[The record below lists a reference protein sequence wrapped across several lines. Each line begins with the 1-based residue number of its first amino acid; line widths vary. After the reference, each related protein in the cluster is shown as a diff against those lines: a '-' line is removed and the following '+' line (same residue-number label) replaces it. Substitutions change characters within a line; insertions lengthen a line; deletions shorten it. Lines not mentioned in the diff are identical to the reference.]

1 MRRRLLLCTGGG
13 VVEGLMDSLDMDP
26 RVRLAG
32 RLGSSWG
39 LETAFLSESL
49 AGFAGTGA
57 LVAGGAEKQEN

>member
-32 RLGSSWG
+32 RLGSS
-39 LETAFLSESL
+39 
-49 AGFAGTGA
+49 
-57 LVAGGAEKQEN
+57 